1 MDHALTSSNQL
12 QSYSVC
18 YNMLMAGVQAWLVN
32 SIHIASDS
40 SSSRRYQKLLV
51 WLAQH
56 VVK

>member
-1 MDHALTSSNQL
+1 MAHALTSSNQL
-12 QSYSVC
+12 QPYSVR

-40 SSSRRYQKLLV
+40 SSRKYQKLLV